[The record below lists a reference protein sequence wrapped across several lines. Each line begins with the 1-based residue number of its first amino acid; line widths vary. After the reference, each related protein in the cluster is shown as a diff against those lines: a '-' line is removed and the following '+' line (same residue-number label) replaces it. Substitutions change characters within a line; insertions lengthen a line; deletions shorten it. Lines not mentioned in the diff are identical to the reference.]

1 MAVYRRKLEE
11 GCLAQNI
18 LQEINSVFAG
28 VKFGP
33 IMGFNSKG
41 DFFRVRVAQKIN
53 Y

>member
-11 GCLAQNI
+11 GCLGQNI

-41 DFFRVRVAQKIN
+41 DFLELGLLRK
-53 Y
+53 